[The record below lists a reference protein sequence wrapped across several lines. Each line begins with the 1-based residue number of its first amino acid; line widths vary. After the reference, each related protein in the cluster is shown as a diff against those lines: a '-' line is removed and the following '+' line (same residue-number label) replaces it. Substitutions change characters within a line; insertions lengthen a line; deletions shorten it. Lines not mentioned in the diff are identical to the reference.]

1 MADQTEVGVKAQ
13 VAYDSWI
20 ADMNEDELRAELL
33 EMREGIEVVRDRCAR
48 LARNAEAVDMH
59 AIAREMDIN
68 AQALAGLLEKDGAK

>member
-1 MADQTEVGVKAQ
+1 MADQTEVGAKDQAT
-13 VAYDSWI
+13 YDSRV
-20 ADMNEDELRAELL
+20 AQMSEDELRAELL
-33 EMREGIEVVRDRCAR
+33 EMREGIEFVRDRCAR